1 MNPGQFYYSHSSV
14 VHIYIVPLREYQCE
28 FISIIVIST
37 ATRTSQGVCSLVE
50 EFGVLFVEAFS
61 SYLLQLAHIRNTVGN
76 SVVDIEL
83 NINNAME
90 RAQGL
95 SIFCLRKH

>member
-1 MNPGQFYYSHSSV
+1 MA
-14 VHIYIVPLREYQCE
+14 EYQYTRSL
-28 FISIIVIST
+28 FPLVIST
-37 ATRTSQGVCSLVE
+37 ATRTSRGVCSVVE

-83 NINNAME
+83 NINNTIE
-90 RAQGL
+90 RAQGVYL
-95 SIFCLRKH
+95 YFVCENIDVVSI

>member
-1 MNPGQFYYSHSSV
+1 M
-14 VHIYIVPLREYQCE
+14 PLRL
-28 FISIIVIST
+28 SIRTSLFPLVLST
-37 ATRTSQGVCSLVE
+37 ATRTSQGVCSVVE

-83 NINNAME
+83 NINNTIE

>member
-14 VHIYIVPLREYQCE
+14 VHIYIVPPREYQCE